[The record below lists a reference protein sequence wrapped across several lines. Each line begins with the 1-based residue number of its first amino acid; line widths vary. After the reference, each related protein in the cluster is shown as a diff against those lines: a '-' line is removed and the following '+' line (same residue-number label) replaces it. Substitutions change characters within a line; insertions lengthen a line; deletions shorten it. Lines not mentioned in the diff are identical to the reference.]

1 MWFAIDSNDPD
12 VRGRHVCVLLSL
24 ALSIW
29 SRLPECCSNSL
40 PVISPRLTAV
50 TRHKESS
57 ISTARR
63 RLSPACALHQ
73 NHSIKPPREK
83 RGRKW
88 ETKGVVLRRG
98 YASNF
103 EVSSVLKR
111 HQGNC
116 SPDQQGIH
124 KYQSVLRIHR
134 LHDQCTI
141 YIFMTILVL
150 NRI

>member
-1 MWFAIDSNDPD
+1 MDEMYIINCKKLWNGKKHLLYLPRKKTEIGEECFTRSIYFGIDQSLVQMWFAIDSNDPD

-40 PVISPRLTAV
+40 PVVSLRLTAV

-73 NHSIKPPREK
+73 NHSIKPPREGGMEDGG
-83 RGRKW
+83 GRV
-88 ETKGVVLRRG
+88 T
-98 YASNF
+98 A
-103 EVSSVLKR
+103 
-111 HQGNC
+111 
-116 SPDQQGIH
+116 GIC
-124 KYQSVLRIHR
+124 K
-134 LHDQCTI
+134 
-141 YIFMTILVL
+141 
-150 NRI
+150 